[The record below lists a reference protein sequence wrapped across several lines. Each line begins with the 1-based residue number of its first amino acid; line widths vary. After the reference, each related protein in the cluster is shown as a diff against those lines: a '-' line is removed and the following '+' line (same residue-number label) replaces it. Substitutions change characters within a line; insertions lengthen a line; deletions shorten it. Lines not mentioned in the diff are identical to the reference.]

1 MLNLRL
7 GIGDPDGRWEVA
19 LLGRNLT
26 DETIIT
32 YANDTPLAFSQFRS
46 PSYYGFVGR
55 PRNIALQAAFRF
67 P

>member
-1 MLNLRL
+1 MRL
-7 GIGDPDGRWEVA
+7 ALGAPDGKWEVA

-26 DETIIT
+26 DETIVT

-46 PSYYGFVGR
+46 PAFYGFVDR
-55 PRNIALQAAFRF
+55 PRSFALQGTFRF